1 MSGTRFLI
9 DTCTLIGL
17 QKRSEESLALLY
29 QHDASIAECAI
40 SLVTYI
46 EFVGFHGVDEHT
58 ANQLNNIASGFL
70 CLPISDDITQKT
82 IKLRQTHKIKLPDS
96 IILATAQVHGL
107 QLLTLDNK
115 LHRFFG
121 S

>member
-1 MSGTRFLI
+1 MQVLLSVPLA
-9 DTCTLIGL
+9 L
-17 QKRSEESLALLY
+17 SLAC
-29 QHDASIAECAI
+29 IWFC
-40 SLVTYI
+40 I
-46 EFVGFHGVDEHT
+46 EFVGFHSVDEHT